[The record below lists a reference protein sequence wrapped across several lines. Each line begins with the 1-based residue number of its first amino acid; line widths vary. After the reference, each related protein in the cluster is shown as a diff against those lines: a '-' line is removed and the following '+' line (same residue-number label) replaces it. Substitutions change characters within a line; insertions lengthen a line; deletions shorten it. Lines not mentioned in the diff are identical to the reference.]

1 MKRGLKIG
9 FQEREALNQEKSN
22 PRAALGMGT
31 ASSTTSSIKS
41 SFLGTTRW
49 EFAPRR
55 AEHPLL
61 PQTPRFSR
69 PGPAQLP
76 HPAHTGSTGIAVG
89 LAWGSL
95 PALAGGSCSSRP
107 FAGRGL
113 LLPEPGTFPAHPAG
127 AAGPEQREEGTPK
140 ISHNYRGTGLEPGR
154 AEAAPGSAPPERAGR
169 NISGKILH
177 GLSPRIP
184 GVAAKIPGGVRKRR
198 EP

>member
-22 PRAALGMGT
+22 PRAALGMGI
-31 ASSTTSSIKS
+31 ASSITSSIKS
-41 SFLGTTRW
+41 SFLGTTSW
-49 EFAPRR
+49 EFAPRG
-55 AEHPLL
+55 AEHALL

-89 LAWGSL
+89 PARGSL

-107 FAGRGL
+107 FAGRDL

-127 AAGPEQREEGTPK
+127 AAGPEQ
-140 ISHNYRGTGLEPGR
+140 
-154 AEAAPGSAPPERAGR
+154 PERKGRQKYPVITEGRGWSPAGQR
-169 NISGKILH
+169 QIQALLLQNGQ
-177 GLSPRIP
+177 
-184 GVAAKIPGGVRKRR
+184 GGTFR
-198 EP
+198 ERSSMD